1 MTVSEL
7 RIFYMTVF
15 IRRVNHEQ
23 PQLAGGILIGD
34 SRVMYV
40 IAGKSDDEVAA
51 SGSEDPWARL
61 TCIIVSVFF
70 FKKLDEN
77 INQLK
82 V

>member
-70 FKKLDEN
+70 KKLDEN